1 MNAVQHSGTVTLET
15 ERLILRRFAPEDAQP
30 MFDNWASDAQVA
42 EYMTWAPHENIGI
55 TQALIQEWIAA
66 YDRPENYNWVLVRK
80 SDGMQIGNIS
90 VVHQCA
96 ETACAALGWCLSRAL
111 WGQGYMPEAAEAVLQ
126 YLFETVG
133 FRRIEATHNAENP
146 KSGRVMQ
153 KIGMTQ
159 EGVLR
164 QHGFVRGKTV
174 DEVWYSILAD
184 EYRSGANGKTQ

>member
-30 MFDNWASDAQVA
+30 MFDNRASDAQAA

-66 YDRPENYNWVLVRK
+66 YDRPENDNRVPVRK

-96 ETACAALGWCLSRAL
+96 ETACAAPGRCLSRAL
-111 WGQGYMPEAAEAVLQ
+111 RGQGYMPQAAEAVLQ

-133 FRRIEATHNAENP
+133 FRRIEAAHSAESP

-153 KIGMTQ
+153 KIGMTK

-164 QHGFVRGKTV
+164 QHGFVRGKAA

-184 EYRSGANGKTQ
+184 EYRSRDHGTAQ